1 MTTLAVVGT
10 ATQVIGEIQSAKQQ
24 TRAIDQQLATQQQQ
38 IASQQVAE
46 LNDRQRQARR
56 EQARIKVAAGQ
67 AGLNISGS
75 VTDLLNDSVMQ
86 NALAAERTN
95 TNADNQ
101 QKAADAASG
110 GVMDPAMA
118 QSVAYERAYHSTTA
132 AARQTKFESE
142 TAQEVE
148 RRINGGATPDDID
161 EFMMERNREF
171 IAESGEIYAQQS
183 VSASDIMRS
192 ERVTSS

>member
-1 MTTLAVVGT
+1 MTTLAVVST
-10 ATQVIGEIQSAKQQ
+10 ATQVIGEIQSAKTQ

-86 NALAAERTN
+86 NALAAAIERARTGGVRSL
-95 TNADNQ
+95 TIPRG
-101 QKAADAASG
+101 ASG
-110 GVMDPAMA
+110 SASVAPTTPRSPTIPAPSTGGGSSTADPAMSLLA
-118 QSVAYERAYHSTTA
+118 KLPGTTGSL
-132 AARQTKFESE
+132 ARKALSK
-142 TAQEVE
+142 AK
-148 RRINGGATPDDID
+148 
-161 EFMMERNREF
+161 
-171 IAESGEIYAQQS
+171 
-183 VSASDIMRS
+183 
-192 ERVTSS
+192 